1 LEGSLLANLSSTL
14 SRIGDPED
22 LTDLAELVKADI
34 ARWRSVR
41 EAQAAGR
48 RVQATGWAMWHVR
61 AILSL
66 GAENADE
73 VVIPLLD
80 DSHYCVDAAR
90 GLLELARINQITPW
104 PFNEPAF
111 NQIWLVRDGKSEAR
125 FDESRRQLYSA
136 AIRSRVERQLEAVG
150 TMQRPEDHSQPL
162 HELAGMLAQLDGAQ
176 SARLICDAA
185 AAPARWNSWNRVE
198 ALRKVLFF
206 GGPVPFATANA
217 ILREVIAQA
226 APHGF
231 YQDDQS
237 MSRVTSILCLMPFT
251 DDPEQGVTTVREVLA
266 GGRLYGHVLRGVI
279 TALGYSRA
287 PGALALLTEI
297 SGPASPNFSTVGSEW
312 IEAIS
317 NIGDKD
323 AAEALFAF
331 IQSAQNGPNTL
342 PPHEHYLFELAAN
355 RLATLVQEDNALKS
369 RILGLVNVSGTP
381 ERDFMLIK
389 SIVAM
394 DSLDAL
400 LSTMNLAIV
409 DRSHRWPYFVL
420 EEAFQDLC
428 LIKRPTHPDSNSYT
442 LEPKS
447 AMELRRKLMEIVTAG
462 GLGSWNAFSLL
473 GRIDVWR
480 LEHGKPPREPRH
492 PHLDSGL
499 KWPSLN
505 LFESPSN

>member
-1 LEGSLLANLSSTL
+1 MGA
-14 SRIGDPED
+14 RIGDPED
-22 LTDLAELVKADI
+22 LTDLAELVNADI
-34 ARWRSVR
+34 ARWKVVR

-48 RVQATGWAMWHVR
+48 RVQAAGWGMWHVR
-61 AILSL
+61 AILSV
-66 GAENADE
+66 GAENAGDAL
-73 VVIPLLD
+73 IWLLD
-80 DSHYCVDAAR
+80 DPHYCSDAAR
-90 GLLELARINQITPW
+90 GLLELARLKQITPW
-104 PFNEPAF
+104 PFKEPAF
-111 NQIWLVRDGKSEAR
+111 NQIWLVRERKLEPR
-125 FDESRRQLYSA
+125 FKESLRQRYSA
-136 AIRSRVERQLEAVG
+136 AIRSRVERQLDAVRA
-150 TMQRPEDHSQPL
+150 MQRQADHSQPL
-162 HELAGMLAQLDGAQ
+162 HELAGVLAQLDGAH
-176 SARLICDAA
+176 SAELVCNAA
-185 AAPARWNSWNRVE
+185 AVPARWNSWNRVE
-198 ALRKVLFF
+198 ALRQVLFS

-217 ILREVIAQA
+217 ILREVIAEA

-251 DDPEQGVTTVREVLA
+251 DDPEQGVATIREVLA

-287 PGALALLTEI
+287 PGALVLLTEI
-297 SGPASPNFSTVGSEW
+297 SGPCSPNFSTVGSEW
-312 IEAIS
+312 LEAIS
-317 NIGDKD
+317 NVGGRD

-331 IQSAQNGPNTL
+331 IESARNGPNAMPL
-342 PPHEHYLFELAAN
+342 HEHHLIELAAT
-355 RLATLVQEDNALKS
+355 RLAPLVRGDDVLRS
-369 RILGLVNVSGTP
+369 RILGLVNVPGTP

-394 DSLDAL
+394 NSLDAL

-428 LIKRPTHPDSNSYT
+428 LIKRLTHPDSNSYT

-447 AMELRRKLMEIVTAG
+447 AMELRQKLMEIVTAG

-480 LEHGKPPREPRH
+480 LEHGKPPEEPRH
-492 PHLDSGL
+492 PYLDSGL
-499 KWPSLN
+499 KWPSLE
-505 LFESPSN
+505 LFENPSN